1 MMTASDRMIK
11 LGELHGVKLT
21 QLKEKLE
28 KQRNEREEAK
38 MEEERVVPELKS
50 KSINI
55 DKLRQNGD
63 HVREFVSEIRN
74 FMMESAK
81 KLSIIQALPPEER
94 ELAQEDE
101 KHLTD
106 EMEKALQVK
115 VASAKTAALAA
126 YAIAKA
132 TYCEAE
138 KNHVA
143 DMLDGLLKKEILFQT
158 KARENFI
165 LAWDK
170 KYAVAPSM
178 GQHAPDI
185 SQTLIALISRAWSV
199 EKTRYQQ
206 EKKSLA
212 EKTGVSISIAELF
225 EGKIG
230 RAGFDAPA
238 QTLEINRREEI
249 IPAGFIVVEYDG
261 KKIAPIAAVGNI
273 KPLVAELR
281 EKQTALLHHTLEWNI
296 FRARIDEPEYF
307 RRLCIL
313 FNILKAGLVLYKK

>member
-1 MMTASDRMIK
+1 
-11 LGELHGVKLT
+11 
-21 QLKEKLE
+21 
-28 KQRNEREEAK
+28 
-38 MEEERVVPELKS
+38 MEEERVVPELKKS
-50 KSINI
+50 KSIDIN
-55 DKLRQNGD
+55 KLKQNGD

-74 FMMESAK
+74 FMMESTK
-81 KLSIIQALPPEER
+81 KLSDIQSLPSEER

-106 EMEKALQVK
+106 EIEKALQVK
-115 VASAKTAALAA
+115 VASARIAALAA

-138 KNHVA
+138 KNRVA
-143 DMLDGLLKKEILFQT
+143 NMLDGLLKKGILFQT

-185 SQTLIALISRAWSV
+185 SQALITLVSRAWSV
-199 EKTRYQQ
+199 EKVRYQQ

-225 EGKIG
+225 AGKKG

-238 QTLEINRREEI
+238 QTLGINRREEM

-281 EKQTALLHHTLEWNI
+281 EKQTFLLPHTLEWSG
-296 FRARIDEPEYF
+296 FKVRIDEPEYF